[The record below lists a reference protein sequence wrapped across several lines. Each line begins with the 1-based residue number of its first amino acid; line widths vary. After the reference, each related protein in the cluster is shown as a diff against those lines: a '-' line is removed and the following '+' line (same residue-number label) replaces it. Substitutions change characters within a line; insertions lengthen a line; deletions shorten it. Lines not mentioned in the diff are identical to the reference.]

1 MKKFVSWLRAL
12 PGKGLAL
19 AAVAFA
25 ALTGSAHAEGSGTHV
40 DTAAFDSAVTSF
52 TTDLQTLVGKMA
64 PAIVTIATIT
74 LIIVAVNWLVRKVRG
89 AIGRG

>member
-12 PGKGLAL
+12 PCKGFAF
-19 AAVAFA
+19 ACAAFA
-25 ALTGSAHAEGSGTHV
+25 ALTGSAHAEGTSNL
-40 DTAAFDSAVTSF
+40 DTSAFDSAVTSF
-52 TTDLQTLVGKMA
+52 TADLNTLVGKMA

-74 LIIVAVNWLVRKVRG
+74 LVIVAVNWLVRKVRG